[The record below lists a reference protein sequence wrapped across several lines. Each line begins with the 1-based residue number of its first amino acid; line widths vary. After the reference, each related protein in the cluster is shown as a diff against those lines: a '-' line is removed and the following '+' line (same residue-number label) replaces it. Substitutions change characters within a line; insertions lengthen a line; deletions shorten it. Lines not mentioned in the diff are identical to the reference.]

1 MHDLSVLVRVRFR
14 VTQWLRLRRAV
25 GPKHSPTTIFTAMIK
40 YFMRVTGCCS
50 FVERSG
56 YVYGEPFYGEP

>member
-1 MHDLSVLVRVRFR
+1 MDGNFSSDFIDFLPFGIKI
-14 VTQWLRLRRAV
+14 RRKAE
-25 GPKHSPTTIFTAMIK
+25 SPTTIFTAMIK

-56 YVYGEPFYGEP
+56 YVYGEP